1 VDEVVMDIL
10 ALASALDFLDLVVPI
25 LVVVLAEIQVHLVI
39 RVVVAVAVEPHTS
52 VLKAVIL

>member
-1 VDEVVMDIL
+1 
-10 ALASALDFLDLVVPI
+10 VVPI

>member
-1 VDEVVMDIL
+1 MDTP
-10 ALASALDFLDLVVPI
+10 ALVSDQVFLDLVVPM

-39 RVVVAVAVEPHTS
+39 RVVVVVAVEPHTS